1 MALSEGSARIQP
13 TGVSVRSKRSPRP
26 GQGAPP
32 PSRQAMVYVPE
43 SGVLVR
49 RPDRLAVEEPLEI
62 RLKGPTGASTL
73 GVTMRTPG
81 SDIELVAGLL
91 LSEGIVDD
99 AGDLGRIAYCTDDNV
114 VESQRYNVV
123 TATLRR
129 PPRRTERERAM
140 LVSSSCGVCGTASI
154 DALRSTGHPPIPAGP
169 EVPLTWLYELPDRL
183 RAMQRSFELTGAV
196 HAAGLARANG
206 EMLVV
211 REDVGRHNAVD
222 KVMGWAM
229 LGGRLP
235 LSDVVLVV
243 SGRVA
248 FEIVQKALRAGV
260 PVVAAVSGATS
271 LAASLAEETGI
282 TLAGFVRD
290 RRCTVYSGP
299 HRLTPEQ
306 NLPEP

>member
-1 MALSEGSARIQP
+1 
-13 TGVSVRSKRSPRP
+13 
-26 GQGAPP
+26 
-32 PSRQAMVYVPE
+32 MVYVPE

-62 RLKGPTGASTL
+62 RLKAPTGASTL

-99 AGDLGRIAYCTDDNV
+99 AGDLARIAYCTDDNV

-154 DALRSTGHPPIPAGP
+154 DELKLTGHPPIPTGP
-169 EVPLTWLYELPDRL
+169 QVPLTWLCELPDRL
-183 RAMQRSFELTGAV
+183 REMQRSFELTGAV

-235 LSDVVLVV
+235 LSEAVLVV

-260 PVVAAVSGATS
+260 PIVAAVSGATS
-271 LAASLAEETGI
+271 LAAGLAEETGI

-290 RRCTVYSGP
+290 GRCTVYSGP
-299 HRLTPEQ
+299 QRVG
-306 NLPEP
+306 